1 MFHVE
6 LDFSPQMEKTNVP
19 NVDHPNLTVLR
30 VTTHVAAATA
40 TKFIFLTL
48 LQLQNHTTL
57 YITSRNV
64 FKQYTSVDYQ
74 WHFVYG

>member
-1 MFHVE
+1 VE

-30 VTTHVAAATA
+30 VTTHVAVAIA
-40 TKFIFLTL
+40 TKFIFLTP
-48 LQLQNHTTL
+48 LQLQNYTTL
-57 YITSRNV
+57 YISSRNV
-64 FKQYTSVDYQ
+64 FKQYISVLYQ